1 MKKCSTPQWTKRRP
15 TPTPERV
22 GDYSA
27 GPFISGNFVT
37 FIIRPFHSN
46 TYEVLRYTLK
56 STWYQWLPV
65 VPRLVIIHS
74 LTKKELFKTGKQVTP
89 KQPSSSFL
97 ALYFLVTKTPH
108 KRNARV
114 ARHKSAPFRSAPLS
128 PTLRWRTRWFS
139 RRRRRRRRHGE
150 RRCRGDAD
158 DARVVVLR
166 EVVNYSSS
174 SLSDGGGIQ
183 RRHSSGGSPRAS
195 DPGND
200 DDAHDDR
207 DDWHLSEQPQTYGET
222 ASRLANIVRWDGRTR
237 CRYLDLERDHLL
249 AIGQLAN
256 RDCKDEIA
264 EAVIRK
270 GEGKR
275 ITEESFRKNITQHES
290 LVANGE
296 RWDERVAQIRL
307 R

>member
-27 GPFISGNFVT
+27 GSFISGNFVT

-65 VPRLVIIHS
+65 VPRLVIHS
-74 LTKKELFKTGKQVTP
+74 FINKEGVVQDRKKQVTP
-89 KQPSSSFL
+89 KQPSSSFFG
-97 ALYFLVTKTPH
+97 ALFSRYKKHLT

-128 PTLRWRTRWFS
+128 PTPFRWRTRWFS

-166 EVVNYSSS
+166 EVVELFLFEFGRWWRHPNAETLERGIATRVGSWERRRCARRSRRLA
-174 SLSDGGGIQ
+174 SLGTTANVRRNRVETGQHRSDGM
-183 RRHSSGGSPRAS
+183 
-195 DPGND
+195 
-200 DDAHDDR
+200 
-207 DDWHLSEQPQTYGET
+207 
-222 ASRLANIVRWDGRTR
+222 DGRVVDT
-237 CRYLDLERDHLL
+237 
-249 AIGQLAN
+249 
-256 RDCKDEIA
+256 
-264 EAVIRK
+264 
-270 GEGKR
+270 
-275 ITEESFRKNITQHES
+275 
-290 LVANGE
+290 
-296 RWDERVAQIRL
+296 
-307 R
+307 